1 MQIASNIFYT
11 SKPLSHS
18 LSTTFAP
25 PDSLVPTRILENR
38 DRDHSL
44 CNRGAYWPIKA
55 LILQLIDLIACKKGD
70 RLAFW
75 VGFDEG

>member
-1 MQIASNIFYT
+1 
-11 SKPLSHS
+11 
-18 LSTTFAP
+18 
-25 PDSLVPTRILENR
+25 
-38 DRDHSL
+38 
-44 CNRGAYWPIKA
+44 